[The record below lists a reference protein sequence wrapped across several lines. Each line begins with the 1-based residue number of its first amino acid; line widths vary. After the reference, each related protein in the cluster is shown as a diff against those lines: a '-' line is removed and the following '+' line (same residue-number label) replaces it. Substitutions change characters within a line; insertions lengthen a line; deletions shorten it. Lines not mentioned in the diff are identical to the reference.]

1 MKEHHRR
8 FTGNCEETQQEI
20 NSLIIANGKNNV
32 NVSSVEHLGTSA
44 IDTIM
49 DVWVTIKNQNKDER
63 NSN

>member
-8 FTGNCEETQQEI
+8 FTGNCEEIQQEI

-44 IDTIM
+44 IDAIM
-49 DVWVTIKNQNKDER
+49 DVWVTIKNQNKE
-63 NSN
+63 NEKES